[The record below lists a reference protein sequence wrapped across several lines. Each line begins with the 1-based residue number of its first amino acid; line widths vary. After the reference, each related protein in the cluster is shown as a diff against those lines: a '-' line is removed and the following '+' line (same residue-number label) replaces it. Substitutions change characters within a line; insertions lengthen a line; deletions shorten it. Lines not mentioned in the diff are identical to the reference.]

1 MNIHDDKR
9 RINIKIVLPFLLGVL
24 LVLIL
29 LGFIIFLRLTD
40 DKGGVERRI
49 DEVPVAI
56 LAENVPEYL
65 EKDCFD
71 IPTTGYGDYKYQD
84 NYFDKEKDV
93 IVNKS
98 KTTLSFDLPENSD
111 YTEKKIKLFLK
122 SGDSYIEIIPESSE
136 AKEAQSF
143 KGYTHITFSF
153 ILIDK
158 FKDGDYYRIEY
169 GPYTIDFMMG
179 TRTVRIY

>member
-29 LGFIIFLRLTD
+29 LGFIIFWRLTD
-40 DKGGVERRI
+40 DKEGVERRI

-136 AKEAQSF
+136 AKEA
-143 KGYTHITFSF
+143 
-153 ILIDK
+153 
-158 FKDGDYYRIEY
+158 
-169 GPYTIDFMMG
+169 
-179 TRTVRIY
+179 